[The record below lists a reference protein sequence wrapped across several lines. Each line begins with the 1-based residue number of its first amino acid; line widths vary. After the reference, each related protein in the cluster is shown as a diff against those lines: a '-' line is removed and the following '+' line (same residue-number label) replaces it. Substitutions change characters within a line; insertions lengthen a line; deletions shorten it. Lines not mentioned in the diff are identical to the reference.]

1 MSVTERVMAKLPA
14 APCQERQS
22 VGPVTIRPRV
32 GFKPMV
38 PVQEAGIRMEPPPSL
53 AAARGR
59 SPAATA
65 APAPP
70 GRTTRVVSK
79 IPRVMRITIHLGIG
93 YVFKAKFGIIGL
105 TDNHKSRRFQGLG
118 KVAGLGGNLVGKE
131 AVGVGRRQA
140 GFGLPQAL
148 E

>member
-1 MSVTERVMAKLPA
+1 FKRSVKLAAKGTWKTAAGCNAWRASKSRAVSVTERVMAKLPA

-70 GRTTRVVSK
+70 DEPPG
-79 IPRVMRITIHLGIG
+79 
-93 YVFKAKFGIIGL
+93 
-105 TDNHKSRRFQGLG
+105 
-118 KVAGLGGNLVGKE
+118 
-131 AVGVGRRQA
+131 
-140 GFGLPQAL
+140 
-148 E
+148 